1 MKYMLTKLN
10 GIKKFQIF
18 ILLYLLIFPL
28 KLQASFI
35 ESTMGAAVVNDATAT
50 YYNPAAL
57 VLLENS
63 QIISLNSFGSFHSN
77 FTGQAIQPNTN
88 STQEG
93 SSNIK
98 TNYFLPSFY
107 LGIPTNDKITLGLA
121 LIGNSFDKDINE
133 GSILRYVQPSNS
145 VQNVDMVP
153 AIEYKLNDMISF
165 GAGIDISYANF
176 LMKSISGFQ
185 SLNIP
190 DSESRNQCD
199 GTGVGEDV
207 GVLLKPSNSTI
218 IGLNYR
224 SAVIYRLRGKSVF
237 EGNPEIVS
245 DHYGF
250 NFWTPARIVLSASQS
265 ITSKFGII
273 GTIQRIK
280 WSIFQDVNI
289 HGIATPIGVLNANV
303 PYHLH
308 DTWLLTIGGQYR
320 ITPSCVIRI
329 ASSYNQSP
337 ANSNFQI
344 SNGNSIILGASM
356 GYEIS
361 KNIIIDGGY
370 AHAFIQNKHINVT
383 TANNIINGIT
393 SGFVNAVSLKLTFNL
408 T

>member
-10 GIKKFQIF
+10 GIKKFRIF
-18 ILLYLLIFPL
+18 ILLYLLLAPL
-28 KLQASFI
+28 TLQASFI

-57 VLLENS
+57 VLLENP
-63 QIISLNSFGSFHSN
+63 QIILLNSLGSFHSN
-77 FTGQAIQPNTN
+77 FTGQAIQANTG
-88 STQEG
+88 STQVG
-93 SSNIK
+93 SSNIQ
-98 TNYFLPSFY
+98 TNYFLPTFY
-107 LGIPTNDKITLGLA
+107 LGVPTNDKITLGLA

-133 GSILRYVQPSNS
+133 GSILRYAQPNNS
-145 VQNVDMVP
+145 VQNVDVVP

-176 LMKSISGFQ
+176 LMKAISGFQ

-190 DSESRNQCD
+190 DSESRNQCN

-207 GVLLKPSNSTI
+207 GVLLKPRNSTM

-224 SAVIYRLRGKSVF
+224 SAVTYRLNGKSVF

-250 NFWTPARIVLSASQS
+250 KFWTPARIVLSASQS
-265 ITSKFGII
+265 ITSKFSVI
-273 GTIQRIK
+273 GTIQRIE
-280 WSIFQDVNI
+280 WDIFQNVNI
-289 HGIATPIGVLNANV
+289 HGIATPIGILNATV

-308 DTWLLTIGGQYR
+308 NTWLFTVGGQYR
-320 ITPSCVIRI
+320 ITPNCVIRI

-344 SNGNSIILGASM
+344 SNGNSVILGASM

-370 AHAFIQNKHINVT
+370 AHAFIQNKNINVT
-383 TANNIINGIT
+383 AARNIINGT
-393 SGFVNAVSLKLTFNL
+393 TNGFVNAVSLKLTFKL